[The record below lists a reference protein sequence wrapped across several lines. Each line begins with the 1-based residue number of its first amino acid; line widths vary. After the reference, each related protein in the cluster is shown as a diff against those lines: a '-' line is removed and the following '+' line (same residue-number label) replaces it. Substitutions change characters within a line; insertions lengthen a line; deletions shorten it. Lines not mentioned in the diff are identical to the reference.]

1 MISSYNQLTTPRQ
14 VMLSLT
20 MVLLLLPFL
29 MNIEAEQI
37 IQAVQTTPMTTQVS
51 KQTTTKSMKADGAPT
66 SLAITKKF
74 VENVTTNDHQIN
86 IDDRKYTKANSDLDN
101 FAVSLND
108 TFEIEDSNGMIDEVE
123 ATNQK
128 TFNFSVNN
136 YIVVKAVIGQTN
148 YSSNRLIKM
157 KQLFIEYKE
166 NITISMYKEEA
177 SNKGEEKNIE
187 SSSSAKANKNEFYN
201 SDFERWNSQRLMDGL
216 LCQNDSECNWLDRKL
231 ICKTDVQLN
240 FNANVRINLLLK
252 RTIDFKR
259 YLQHSFIMIHALIL
273 SGEMVQ

>member
-1 MISSYNQLTTPRQ
+1 
-14 VMLSLT
+14 
-20 MVLLLLPFL
+20 
-29 MNIEAEQI
+29 
-37 IQAVQTTPMTTQVS
+37 
-51 KQTTTKSMKADGAPT
+51 MKADGAPT

-74 VENVTTNDHQIN
+74 VENVTTYDHQIN
-86 IDDRKYTKANSDLDN
+86 IDDQKYIKTNSDLDN

-108 TFEIEDSNGMIDEVE
+108 TFGNEDSNGMIDEVE

-157 KQLFIEYKE
+157 KHLFIEYKE
-166 NITISMYKEEA
+166 NITSSMYKEET
-177 SNKGEEKNIE
+177 SHNVEEKNIE
-187 SSSSAKANKNEFYN
+187 SSSSAKANRNEFYN

-240 FNANVRINLLLK
+240 FNANEKWFNDWFEFDNRSIGVCFCTVYHVWSEEDMECWHPDAPAIPPPWAIAIAVGVVLLLIVK
-252 RTIDFKR
+252 LAILLK
-259 YLQHSFIMIHALIL
+259 LMI
-273 SGEMVQ
+273 